1 MAPAA
6 FVAPAAGAAF
16 QVNKDWAAAT
26 ETSDW
31 AAQSAPE
38 VAAPA
43 PVATT
48 WGAFSQW

>member
-6 FVAPAAGAAF
+6 LVAPAAGAAF
-16 QVNKDWAAAT
+16 QDWAAAT

>member
-6 FVAPAAGAAF
+6 LVAPAAGAAF
-16 QVNKDWAAAT
+16 QDWAAAT

-31 AAQSAPE
+31 AAQSTPE

-43 PVATT
+43 ATT
-48 WGAFSQW
+48 WGVFSQW

>member
-6 FVAPAAGAAF
+6 VVAPAAGAAF
-16 QVNKDWAAAT
+16 KVTKDWAAAT

-38 VAAPA
+38 VAARW
-43 PVATT
+43 PVVS
-48 WGAFSQW
+48 FLNIF